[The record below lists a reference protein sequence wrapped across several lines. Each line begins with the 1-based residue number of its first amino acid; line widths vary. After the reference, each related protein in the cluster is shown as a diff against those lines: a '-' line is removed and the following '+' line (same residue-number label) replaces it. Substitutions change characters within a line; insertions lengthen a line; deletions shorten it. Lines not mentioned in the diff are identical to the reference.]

1 MVHMLRKTAAI
12 DQDVVEEDQD
22 KSTKN
27 RLKEVIQRWKG
38 SSLTQRALRETR
50 NGPHASEKR
59 SSIHP
64 QDEL

>member
-1 MVHMLRKTAAI
+1 MLRKTATI

-22 KSTKN
+22 KSTKK

-50 NGPHASEKR
+50 SDPHASEKR
-59 SSIHP
+59 SSAHP
-64 QDEL
+64 QDEP